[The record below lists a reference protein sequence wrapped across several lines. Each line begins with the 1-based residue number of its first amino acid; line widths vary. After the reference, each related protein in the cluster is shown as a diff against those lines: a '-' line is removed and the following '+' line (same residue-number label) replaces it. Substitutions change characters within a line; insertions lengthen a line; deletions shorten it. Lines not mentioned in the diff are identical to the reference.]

1 MTYNNIFF
9 IISGNIIYVS
19 SSIGIYCRCGIYIMG
34 VKAMVGST
42 LDLISLF
49 NILASTCL
57 AHVAE
62 TSIYM
67 KCLGVYRF

>member
-1 MTYNNIFF
+1 
-9 IISGNIIYVS
+9 
-19 SSIGIYCRCGIYIMG
+19 MG

-57 AHVAE
+57 AHVAQ
-62 TSIYM
+62 TSILALLESH
-67 KCLGVYRF
+67 CLLDISSFT

>member
-1 MTYNNIFF
+1 M
-9 IISGNIIYVS
+9 S

-57 AHVAE
+57 AHVAQ
-62 TSIYM
+62 TSILALLESH
-67 KCLGVYRF
+67 CLLDISSFT